1 MVQIKT
7 AKERQ
12 QMPNYFN
19 PYNQYGYYNQQPQQL
34 QNMQMNNGGLI
45 SIPSEYE
52 ARNYP
57 VAYGNSVIFKDEREP
72 YIYVKTM
79 GFSQLDSPT
88 FDKYRLVK
96 EGSQNGEIEP
106 KITKESKSKYEEL
119 KAEIEAIKSHIR
131 ALEDRRVR
139 NDEYVPAV
147 HAESTG
153 DVKKEV

>member
-1 MVQIKT
+1 
-7 AKERQ
+7 
-12 QMPNYFN
+12 MPNYIN
-19 PYNQYGYYNQQPQQL
+19 PYNSYGYYNQPQQM

-45 SIPSEYE
+45 SIPGEYE

-119 KAEIEAIKSHIR
+119 KAEIETIKSQIR
-131 ALEDRRVR
+131 ALEDRRVVR

-153 DVKKEV
+153 DAKKEV